1 MKKKMKKLFSKLTIL
16 VLLVAMLIPY
26 TSIPKVEAAE
36 TCEGGEWEYHTNYYF
51 FTQAEHPRTWADY
64 LATDDTTKA
73 FSTEDTTANTYYT
86 SFLYNFPS
94 DGTAMDITSAGFV
107 DLDMDGNVNKINSTS
122 EWSVKG
128 FYSEML
134 KMYDSSKEYDYS
146 NPDST
151 YKEYSYIATD
161 NTGKSSSDSIV
172 TYLIH
177 GPWGFAGTGDNLSTA
192 DIELNDTE
200 SIISKASYKQANNV
214 NTITD
219 TTIINAL
226 TAASVLPDENKISDI
241 NIGIASGSLGTDDS
255 AIDSIKSAIKDFNR
269 DKGKEIKGGIY
280 KATKNKNSSDTTG
293 DIVLKLYIRR
303 SYETDDF
310 FTFNSI
316 RKQTGGVYMASSKST
331 QEEVDALT
339 TTEKLYFPEI
349 DNTCDTGRDD
359 CNDKAYVTL
368 GEGTSDKVSNP
379 TAIKLAAESTDE
391 YWFLAPSLFQI
402 SYKVC
407 KAGTDA
413 TEDSVTLTYYGNEE
427 YVNTSAKADK
437 VPSAQT
443 EKLNSE
449 GKATFTVSATE
460 PTLEGYTFQNW
471 NTSKDCKGKTIEPE
485 TKLENVSVNTP
496 LYACWGETG
505 TTNNGKTGV
514 MTYAG
519 LFTGIIALAGTS
531 YYIMKKKNVFKKI

>member
-51 FTQAEHPRTWADY
+51 FLQAEHPHTWATYFAENDGEV
-64 LATDDTTKA
+64 AT
-73 FSTEDTTANTYYT
+73 NYYT
-86 SFLYNFPS
+86 SFLYNFPN
-94 DGTAMDITSAGFV
+94 DGSKIVFEDEGFV
-107 DLDMDGNVNKINSTS
+107 KIT
-122 EWSVKG
+122 
-128 FYSEML
+128 
-134 KMYDSSKEYDYS
+134 DDDDYAS
-146 NPDST
+146 DFDAGDNRKT
-151 YKEYSYIATD
+151 WTAGQYYKEARKEA
-161 NTGKSSSDSIV
+161 KSSEFGNELKTYAFKSGNGTSSDNRVV
-172 TYLIH
+172 TYLFH
-177 GPWGFAGTGDNLSTA
+177 GDWAYVGSTKS
-192 DIELNDTE
+192 DENISWDLNNIDLQ
-200 SIISKASYKQANNV
+200 SDQL
-214 NTITD
+214 D
-219 TTIINAL
+219 TT
-226 TAASVLPDENKISDI
+226 DE
-241 NIGIASGSLGTDDS
+241 
-255 AIDSIKSAIKDFNR
+255 
-269 DKGKEIKGGIY
+269 
-280 KATKNKNSSDTTG
+280 
-293 DIVLKLYIRR
+293 
-303 SYETDDF
+303 
-310 FTFNSI
+310 SI
-316 RKQTGGVYMASSKST
+316 RKLVNSSILINKNDASLEKVKVGAGVLNGK
-331 QEEVDALT
+331 Q
-339 TTEKLYFPEI
+339 LYFDI
-349 DNTCDTGRDD
+349 QQVQTAIINYNNG
-359 CNDKAYVTL
+359 V
-368 GEGTSDKVSNP
+368 GEGTTVSKP
-379 TAIKLAAESTDE
+379 TKLNQPVVNLVIHREYETTDVFENNVTLTKTEEGIKAGDSLLSFPAEGEAGYIKDAEGNILSEQQAVVIEKDNKE
-391 YWFLAPSLFQI
+391 IAWFLAPTLYQM